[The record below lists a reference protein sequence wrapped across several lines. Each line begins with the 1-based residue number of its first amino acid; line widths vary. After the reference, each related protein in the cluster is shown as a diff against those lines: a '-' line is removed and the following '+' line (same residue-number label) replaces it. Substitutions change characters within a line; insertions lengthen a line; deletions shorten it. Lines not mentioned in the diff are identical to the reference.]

1 MVRTLNSSL
10 KEIFFILIFNCK
22 GTKYNPREPFIPQVG
37 LVYVRGCEIEG
48 MLDANGRVIED
59 GPDPRPQLPGEQRTY
74 RVWLDSN
81 QYRLDMDSLQEVRAH
96 FNIFQNGPN
105 RT

>member
-1 MVRTLNSSL
+1 M
-10 KEIFFILIFNCK
+10 
-22 GTKYNPREPFIPQVG
+22 
-37 LVYVRGCEIEG
+37 RGCEIEG

-81 QYRLDMDSLQEVRAH
+81 QYRLDMDSLQEVRTLS
-96 FNIFQNGPN
+96 NILSN
-105 RT
+105 RKLISL